1 MTVDGTHDHAH
12 SRSAMSVAAHVDSDG
27 LLLYVS
33 QASYEEGSSPLS
45 CWIPNK
51 PVTERLE
58 SSSEGDGPLD
68 VFQRCVGPVISR
80 PLVLTVY
87 QPGSAAHSK
96 ESWCARLDG
105 HVDTNPRNFIIH
117 DPSIFIGHLLCKIT
131 AIRVKYH
138 GSTLRAIISQSNY
151 QSHGTHA
158 NWLCGEKKIGS
169 YEVKTCSYGIERQAV
184 LS

>member
-1 MTVDGTHDHAH
+1 MARSSREITVDIPVHVSPLEFTSQEMAVDGTHDHAH

-80 PLVLTVY
+80 PLLLTVY
-87 QPGSAAHSK
+87 QPGSTAHSK

-117 DPSIFIGHLLCKIT
+117 DYFHWSLVMQNHC
-131 AIRVKYH
+131 H
-138 GSTLRAIISQSNY
+138 QS
-151 QSHGTHA
+151 
-158 NWLCGEKKIGS
+158 
-169 YEVKTCSYGIERQAV
+169 
-184 LS
+184 